1 MSHPFRF
8 FFSTVL
14 LSFAFLVALPHTHA
28 QTASPIF
35 VPAALA
41 PTQRDT
47 AIALSALTFDAEILE
62 RNGRTIISGNSA
74 FKLHNTDRL
83 NDVQV
88 SVGFP
93 SWAGDPY
100 VFDPGKLENFSVSI
114 DDVKVKTLTP
124 AKAELRIGSTIRT
137 VDWYTF
143 TLSIAGDEKK
153 TVRYEFAQDLGDS
166 AMPRFVYGIL
176 PATSWKGSIDSA
188 RLTLRLPETTSPEQ
202 IIASEPANPEFDGQS
217 ITWSWAQKDPASNPA
232 LIILRQST
240 WIDLNNKRRAAQQNP
255 NDVNARVALGALLRQ
270 LASMDSPKRDGLSSQ
285 AIAELETAVRLDP
298 NHRPARQTLGAVYEA
313 RAGAAAGPRNLG
325 YVQLAVAQWQ
335 AIASSDANA
344 RKQLAEDYFYLGLDA
359 QTRGAFVDA
368 SNYFDQASALAPGGA
383 GPLFTTD
390 RLTAQRRA
398 LNIAWARTLLDAND
412 ATANDKARA
421 ALGKFMDTVTP
432 PTFYIERAEITTAA
446 HSRAMAFRL
455 APTSTSGEIQ
465 TTLNNLVAAWRQTGI
480 DAKTSADGTNL
491 VLSVN
496 LSFNASNELIPRLAT
511 LSKSLPN
518 SSEWALM
525 RAILSPNSF
534 DWNPIDEL
542 LTQTTRYRE
551 DIALAPAC
559 AAFNAQIDA
568 LSKLLTPLENASPKD
583 DEAQLK
589 RTLLQN
595 AQRGW
600 QNAIAFGRVSY
611 RAGTQESVVDACATK
626 TLTWSAS
633 AWKIER
639 VGLLIAFA
647 GFIVLVFV
655 AVLWTNF
662 ARRRNLKKRQMAR
675 QSKPL
680 RYSDSG
686 KDSKTG

>member
-14 LSFAFLVALPHTHA
+14 LSFAFLVALPQTHA

-35 VPAALA
+35 VPVALA

-47 AIALSALTFDAEILE
+47 AIALSALTLDADILE

-100 VFDPGKLENFSVSI
+100 VFDPGKLDNFSVSI

-124 AKAELRIGSTIRT
+124 AKAELRIGNTIRT

-298 NHRPARQTLGAVYEA
+298 NNRAARQTLGAVYEA

-359 QTRGAFVDA
+359 QTRGAFADA

-398 LNIAWARTLLDAND
+398 LNIAWARTLLDTND
-412 ATANDKARA
+412 ADGERQSARGARQIYGHGHTAGVLHRARGNHDVGTFARDGFPPRADFIVRRNPNNLKQFGRRVA
-421 ALGKFMDTVTP
+421 ANRHRCKNQRRWHEPGAERQPVIQR
-432 PTFYIERAEITTAA
+432 IERIDSTTCGVDQVLAEFI
-446 HSRAMAFRL
+446 RM
-455 APTSTSGEIQ
+455 G
-465 TTLNNLVAAWRQTGI
+465 
-480 DAKTSADGTNL
+480 
-491 VLSVN
+491 
-496 LSFNASNELIPRLAT
+496 
-511 LSKSLPN
+511 
-518 SSEWALM
+518 
-525 RAILSPNSF
+525 
-534 DWNPIDEL
+534 
-542 LTQTTRYRE
+542 
-551 DIALAPAC
+551 
-559 AAFNAQIDA
+559 
-568 LSKLLTPLENASPKD
+568 
-583 DEAQLK
+583 
-589 RTLLQN
+589 
-595 AQRGW
+595 
-600 QNAIAFGRVSY
+600 
-611 RAGTQESVVDACATK
+611 VDARD
-626 TLTWSAS
+626 S
-633 AWKIER
+633 
-639 VGLLIAFA
+639 IAE
-647 GFIVLVFV
+647 
-655 AVLWTNF
+655 
-662 ARRRNLKKRQMAR
+662 
-675 QSKPL
+675 
-680 RYSDSG
+680 
-686 KDSKTG
+686 